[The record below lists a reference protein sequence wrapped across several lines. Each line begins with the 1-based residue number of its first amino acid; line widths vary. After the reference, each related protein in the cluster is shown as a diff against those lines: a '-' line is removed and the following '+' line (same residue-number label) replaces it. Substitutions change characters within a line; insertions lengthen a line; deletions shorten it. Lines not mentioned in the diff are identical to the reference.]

1 MEKAS
6 QEPSRVSQVTRIEA
20 NLFALFS
27 LLRGW
32 PQLEVHDDP
41 DLLWSIS
48 DIPFPLF
55 NSLLRANLPPSGADD
70 AIEEAIG
77 RCRSRHVPML
87 WWTGPATRP
96 DDLETR
102 LAAKDFHGEEAR
114 GMAVL
119 MGALPKNPPMPGG
132 LVVEQVT
139 DLKALTQWCK
149 VLCAGFEMPE
159 FAGEAFFDLSRSLGL
174 GSDLPL
180 RNYLGWLGGEPVA
193 TSSLFLGG
201 GAAGIYNVA
210 TLPGARRRGIGSAMT
225 STPLHKASAEGYQ
238 VAILHSSEMGVG
250 VYRNVGFEERC
261 RIGQFVWTG

>member
-1 MEKAS
+1 MAKAS
-6 QEPSRVSQVTRIEA
+6 QEPSGVSQVTRIEA

-55 NSLLRANLPPSGADD
+55 NSLLRANLPPSGADA

-102 LAAKDFHGEEAR
+102 LAAKGFHGEEAR

-119 MGALPKNPPMPGG
+119 MGALPKNPPMPAG

-210 TLPGARRRGIGSAMT
+210 TLPGVRRRGIGSAMT
-225 STPLHKASAEGYQ
+225 STPLRKASAEGYQ